1 MFLRGLRSERTTLWA
16 EVERCWMKDSVAR
29 AIRKAA
35 GLEQAA
41 MSGSRAMSRFTRET
55 G

>member
-1 MFLRGLRSERTTLWA
+1 
-16 EVERCWMKDSVAR
+16 MKDSVAR

-41 MSGSRAMSRFTRET
+41 ISGSRAISLLTRET
-55 G
+55 RGS